1 MLVSFA
7 RLSDETLLLFNR
19 AHWFAK
25 KSIKMFRIF
34 FEVCYKFNFMKQRR
48 NVFKTNQHVFELVAR
63 LAYLLYNLRVVHLL
77 RIFNWQI
84 SLVLQNFKVF
94 KKKLISIKT
103 AVWFV
108 SRILLIDYFF
118 NLIIYPRWISVITN
132 NSFMWS
138 EIMGYIKKRFGKIT
152 NFLVYTNVR

>member
-19 AHWFAK
+19 VHWFAK

-63 LAYLLYNLRVVHLL
+63 LAYLLDSLRVVHLL
-77 RIFNWQI
+77 RILNRQI
-84 SLVLQNFKVF
+84 SLVLQNFKLF
-94 KKKLISIKT
+94 KKKLISIKRQYDLW
-103 AVWFV
+103 AEFFSLIVFLI
-108 SRILLIDYFF
+108 SSFIQGGSLSSQIILSCGVKL
-118 NLIIYPRWISVITN
+118 WVILR
-132 NSFMWS
+132 SALA
-138 EIMGYIKKRFGKIT
+138 K
-152 NFLVYTNVR
+152 